1 MMMLKMILL
10 VMDIEDVE
18 EKKKEEDYDDENVN
32 LETIE
37 NNFLRIQ
44 EYKGDGIIIWWS
56 HIFISGIWW

>member
-10 VMDIEDVE
+10 VIDIEDVE

-44 EYKGDGIIIWWS
+44 EYKGDGIII
-56 HIFISGIWW
+56 